1 MFIISVDYYTFP
13 KILNILHIVYHGLNI
28 MRFILLTAIF
38 SFALSGCNIISSDK
52 KEKRQSGEI
61 ESADSMKITLVK
73 TVKDGKTVSTA
84 HVRNGI
90 RHGEAC
96 NYYSNGRIASRFYY
110 NNGVIQGKAY
120 KYYMSG
126 KVYRIRNY
134 INGKVDGTVIK
145 LYESGDTLSTQNYI
159 MGMPSNDL
167 KEFDEDGKLIT
178 KGYPKLVFYIKSSP
192 DFYKRE
198 ILEVTLSNKSSRVKY
213 YINPDNI
220 KNVLSNEAI
229 LLPQNGPTG
238 LLQLQPEDRGKEFNI
253 VAKYITPYRNACL
266 IERTF
271 KY

>member
-1 MFIISVDYYTFP
+1 
-13 KILNILHIVYHGLNI
+13 

-134 INGKVDGTVIK
+134 VDGKVDGIVIK
-145 LYESGDTLSTQNYI
+145 LYENGDTLSTHKYF
-159 MGMPSNDL
+159 MGMPTNNL
-167 KEFDEDGKLIT
+167 KEYDKNGELIT
-178 KGYPKLVFYIKSSP
+178 KGYPTLVFSLKKSQ

-198 ILEVTLSNKSSRVKY
+198 ILEITLSNKSSRVKY

-220 KNVLSNEAI
+220 KNILSTEAV
-229 LLPQNGPTG
+229 LLPQKGPVG
-238 LLQLQPEDRGKEFNI
+238 QMQLQPEDRGNTFNI
-253 VAKYITPYRNACL
+253 VAKYFTPYKNVYL